1 MEKEYKYIP
10 EIKGTLRNHTIEVP
24 QVIRDCS
31 GIKIFGKRI
40 KSIKFHSNVSWGS
53 EETPF

>member
-1 MEKEYKYIP
+1 MRRLEMEKEYKYIP

-40 KSIKFHSNVSWGS
+40 KSIKFHSNVS
-53 EETPF
+53 